1 MSPFFETLKIEN
13 GKILNLYY
21 HNLRLNKTIYNMY
34 GKKSDFNL
42 EEFINIPDAKT
53 YRCKVIYNTNLLSFE
68 LLPYKP
74 KVFKSFK
81 LIDSDIDYTYK
92 STDREELNKLFKLR
106 NNCDDILIIKDGLL
120 TDTSIANIAI
130 FDGEQWFTPK
140 KPLLFGTQRAK
151 LLEDKIVVE
160 KDIKVKDI
168 KNIVNFA
175 IMNALIGF
183 HKIEDVKFY
192 F

>member
-1 MSPFFETLKIEN
+1 
-13 GKILNLYY
+13 
-21 HNLRLNKTIYNMY
+21 MY

-42 EEFINIPDAKT
+42 EEFINIPDKKT
-53 YRCKVIYNTNLLSFE
+53 YRCKVIYDTNLLSFE

-74 KVFKSFK
+74 RVFKSFK

-120 TDTSIANIAI
+120 TDTSIANIAL
-130 FDGEQWFTPK
+130 FDGKQWVTPK